1 MSELKRDISIVL
13 CGEAGQGIQTV
24 EALLVRILRI
34 AGYHVFST
42 PEYMSRIRGGSN
54 STEIR
59 VSARRVRAFVDRID
73 LFVPFSKQAISHLT
87 DRLSP
92 ETVYLG
98 ERENMTG
105 APDGATILEVPFAEI
120 ATEVGG
126 AIYANTVAAATIA
139 ALFQVAQ
146 EVVESYLREYFAGKS
161 EEIIQ
166 NNIAAVQRGY
176 ARGQALR
183 ERGKLKIAL
192 ERQPALRDELML
204 NGSDAMSMGALAGG
218 CNFLSAYPMSPS
230 TAVLVFMAQHGA
242 PFGVI
247 VEQAEDEIAAINMAL
262 GASYAG
268 ARAMVTTSGGG
279 FALMQ
284 EATSL
289 AGISETPIVI
299 HLAQRPGPATGLP
312 TRTEQGDLE
321 LALHSGHGEFPHILL
336 TPGSIEDT
344 FYAAQKAFDLAA
356 KYQTPT
362 FVLTDQYLLESSY
375 NLPFAALRLMAAD
388 KHLIVSK
395 ADYQRYEITESGI
408 SPRAIPGYGDGLVVA
423 DSHTHTPD
431 GHITEDPHVRSQ
443 MVDKRLRKLQ
453 GISAEALPAELIGP
467 EAYHTLVVGWG
478 STYHVIQE
486 ALDELGRDDV
496 AFLHFRQVFPIPSQ
510 AAAYLQKAQRRIV
523 VENNATAQ
531 LGKLLKLY
539 AGVEMDHRI
548 LKYDGRPFSV
558 EGLTARLREALE

>member
-1 MSELKRDISIVL
+1 MSERKQDISIVL

-73 LFVPFSKQAISHLT
+73 LFVPFSRQAIPHLAS
-87 DRLSP
+87 RLSP
-92 ETVYLG
+92 QTVYLG
-98 ERENMTG
+98 ERENMAG
-105 APDGATILEVPFAEI
+105 APDSATILEVPFAEI

-126 AIYANTVAAATIA
+126 AIYANTVAAAAVA
-139 ALFQVAQ
+139 ALFQVEQ
-146 EVVESYLREYFAGKS
+146 EAVESYLREYFTGKS

-183 ERGKLKIAL
+183 DSGRLKIAL
-192 ERQPALRDELML
+192 ERLPALRDELML
-204 NGSDAMSMGALAGG
+204 NGSDAMSLGALAGG

-230 TAVLVFMAQHGA
+230 TGVLVFMAQHGA

-375 NLPFAALRLMAAD
+375 NLAFDKLRLMPMD
-388 KHLIVSK
+388 KHLVASK
-395 ADYQRYEITESGI
+395 VDYQRYEITESGV
-408 SPRAIPGYGDGLVVA
+408 SPRAVPGYGGGLVVA

-431 GHITEDPHVRSQ
+431 GHITEDPHIRTQ

-453 GISAEALPAELIGP
+453 GIAAEVLPPELIGP
-467 EAYHTLVVGWG
+467 EAYQTLVVGWG
-478 STYHVIQE
+478 STYHVIRE
-486 ALDELGRDDV
+486 ALDELGRDDI
-496 AFLHFRQVFPIPSQ
+496 AFLHFGQVFPVPPQ
-510 AAAYLQKAQRRIV
+510 ASAYLRKAQRRIV

-539 AGVEMDHRI
+539 TGVEMDYRI

-558 EGLTARLREALE
+558 EGLTAQLREAAK

>member
-73 LFVPFSKQAISHLT
+73 LFVPFARQAIPHLA
-87 DRLSP
+87 DRLSSD
-92 ETVYLG
+92 TVYLG
-98 ERENMTG
+98 ERENMAG

-120 ATEVGG
+120 ATEAGG

-146 EVVESYLREYFAGKS
+146 EVVESYLCEYFAGKS

-166 NNIAAVQRGY
+166 NNITAVQRGY

-183 ERGKLKIAL
+183 EGGKLKIAL
-192 ERQPALRDELML
+192 ERQPVLRDELML
-204 NGSDAMSMGALAGG
+204 NGSDAISMGALAGG
-218 CNFLSAYPMSPS
+218 CNFLAAYPMSPS

-289 AGISETPIVI
+289 AGISETPVVI

-336 TPGSIEDT
+336 TPGSVEDT
-344 FYAAQKAFDLAA
+344 FYAAQQAFDLAA
-356 KYQTPT
+356 KYQTPA

-375 NLPFAALRLMAAD
+375 NLPFGALRLMAVN
-388 KHLIVSK
+388 KHLVVSK

-408 SPRAIPGYGDGLVVA
+408 SPRAVPGNGDGLIVA

-431 GHITEDPHVRSQ
+431 GHITEDPHIRTH

-453 GISAEALPAELIGP
+453 GITAEALPPELIGP
-467 EAYHTLVVGWG
+467 EAYRTLVVGWG

-496 AFLHFRQVFPIPSQ
+496 AFLHFRQVFPVPPQ
-510 AAAYLQKAQRRIV
+510 AAVYVQKAQRRIV

-539 AGVEMDHRI
+539 TGVEMDHRI